1 MNQVAPG
8 FLSLSPSTP
17 TNHPLCLPPFDTTVA
32 TSTFVS
38 RDAHNTG
45 KGKTFLL
52 LVATRCPHSSLS
64 PLLSVFD
71 LPLLYDS
78 SSLFAA
84 ITFCREWCL
93 QFVDDWVQINREH
106 WLDSNSIPFY
116 IFITPRGLCFV
127 YHTHSDSKNY
137 TIILEYCSSIIQFV
151 KDFFAIHCKIILN
164 TFSNST

>member
-17 TNHPLCLPPFDTTVA
+17 TNHPLCSLPSLWHHSCDEHFRFEGHPQHRQRKNFSSSRRDQVSPFL
-32 TSTFVS
+32 FVS
-38 RDAHNTG
+38 
-45 KGKTFLL
+45 
-52 LVATRCPHSSLS
+52 S
-64 PLLSVFD
+64 PLRFRS
-71 LPLLYDS
+71 S
-78 SSLFAA
+78 SSLRLFFLTA